1 MKPPC
6 YRNQLLNQNH
16 KKNHAINIIN
26 WKSNADVTALTLP
39 QLHYQH
45 PPVKLL
51 ELGAEML
58 GWILGAQPTATT
70 QYPIVHL
77 PSVPVTTPLR
87 PWSPHLNQGPA
98 QPTNQQT
105 NQQTNPLLEVPT
117 PFKGSSLPFLICSSS
132 SFRSSLAQTLLQ
144 TLVELVSPQLLPKT
158 NKQRI
163 VRLLEFSISITL

>member
-1 MKPPC
+1 MG
-6 YRNQLLNQNH
+6 
-16 KKNHAINIIN
+16 
-26 WKSNADVTALTLP
+26 
-39 QLHYQH
+39 
-45 PPVKLL
+45 

-98 QPTNQQT
+98 QPTNPQT
-105 NQQTNPLLEVPT
+105 NQPTNQPTNPLLEVPT
-117 PFKGSSLPFLICSSS
+117 PFKGSSLLSLICSFS

-144 TLVELVSPQLLPKT
+144 TSVELVSSQLLPKT
-158 NKQRI
+158 NKHERKKK
-163 VRLLEFSISITL
+163 

>member
-1 MKPPC
+1 MGPWLPGVSPTALP
-6 YRNQLLNQNH
+6 RHLSVLR
-16 KKNHAINIIN
+16 I
-26 WKSNADVTALTLP
+26 DVTALTLP
-39 QLHYQH
+39 HLHYQH

-77 PSVPVTTPLR
+77 PSVPLTTPLR

-105 NQQTNPLLEVPT
+105 NQPTNQQTNPLLEVPT
-117 PFKGSSLPFLICSSS
+117 PFKGSSLLFLICSFS
-132 SFRSSLAQTLLQ
+132 SFRSSLAQTLPQ
-144 TLVELVSPQLLPKT
+144 TLVELVSPELLPKT
-158 NKQRI
+158 NKH
-163 VRLLEFSISITL
+163 

>member
-1 MKPPC
+1 MKI
-6 YRNQLLNQNH
+6 
-16 KKNHAINIIN
+16 KIF
-26 WKSNADVTALTLP
+26 
-39 QLHYQH
+39 YQCSCDNSSA
-45 PPVKLL
+45 PLVSTFQPGP
-51 ELGAEML
+51 GA
-58 GWILGAQPTATT
+58 T
-70 QYPIVHL
+70 Y
-77 PSVPVTTPLR
+77 
-87 PWSPHLNQGPA
+87 

-163 VRLLEFSISITL
+163 VRLLEFSISIPCNSLLHG

>member
-1 MKPPC
+1 
-6 YRNQLLNQNH
+6 
-16 KKNHAINIIN
+16 
-26 WKSNADVTALTLP
+26 
-39 QLHYQH
+39 
-45 PPVKLL
+45 
-51 ELGAEML
+51 ML

-77 PSVPVTTPLR
+77 PRYFEDKDKDDNEDKNEDKDFLISVPVTTPLR